1 MVTYTMDSGGMTRLM
16 VMESIIMLTVQVMLV
31 SGLRMSIMDME
42 FKSGLMDL
50 FIMETIKMGKKMEM
64 VNYCGL
70 TNQYFKAIF
79 LIIKFKVWVNLHG
92 QLKKHMKVYGKIIK
106 WKETVFFIGLMDVNM
121 KDNIKMI

>member
-1 MVTYTMDSGGMTRLM
+1 MTRLM

-64 VNYCGL
+64 VNSYGL
-70 TNQYFKAIF
+70 TSQYFKAIF

-106 WKETVFFIGLMDVNM
+106 WKETVFFIGLMGVNM

>member
-1 MVTYTMDSGGMTRLM
+1 MVTYTMESGGMTRLM

-31 SGLRMSIMDME
+31 SDLRMSIMDME

-106 WKETVFFIGLMDVNM
+106 WKETVFFIGLMGVNM

>member
-1 MVTYTMDSGGMTRLM
+1 MVTYTMESGGMTRLM

-106 WKETVFFIGLMDVNM
+106 WKETVFFIGLMGVNM

>member
-1 MVTYTMDSGGMTRLM
+1 MESGGMTRLM

-106 WKETVFFIGLMDVNM
+106 WKETVFFIGLMGVNM